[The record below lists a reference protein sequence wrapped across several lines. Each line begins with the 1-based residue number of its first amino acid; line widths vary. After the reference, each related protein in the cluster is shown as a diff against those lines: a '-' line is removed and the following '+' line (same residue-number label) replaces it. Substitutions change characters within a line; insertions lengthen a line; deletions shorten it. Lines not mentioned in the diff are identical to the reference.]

1 MDIIYLVL
9 TLLAVGVL
17 SGLSAGM
24 FGVGGGAVMVP
35 ALFFAFTALGI
46 SSEVV
51 MHCAVA
57 TSTAVI
63 VVNSIRSV
71 RGHNRHKAVDWE
83 LLWPPNR
90 LQSYA
95 VWIGIGAF
103 VAALWVAPYL
113 SGQFLTLLFAVII
126 GVTSLQFIFGRPDW
140 RLRDTV
146 PKGVAPP
153 FIGGTIGGLSSLLG
167 IGGGSITVP
176 LMSMC
181 GMAMHRAIGTA
192 SGFGFAIAAPAS
204 LGFMLSGWAVSG
216 RPPLSLGYVNVLGFI
231 CIAVVAYIFIPIGVK
246 ITHGL
251 SQKKLKSIFGI
262 CLLFIALNM
271 ARKAVF

>member
-1 MDIIYLVL
+1 
-9 TLLAVGVL
+9 
-17 SGLSAGM
+17 
-24 FGVGGGAVMVP
+24 MVP

-83 LLWPPNR
+83 LLWPSNR

-271 ARKAVF
+271 ARKTLF